1 MCKNCVATRKKFVE
15 SAKTDYIIDTNTST
29 TDSSSNESQNTSSK
43 LSTTVISIPSD
54 TSNYIKGLSWGGT
67 KWNWNYGDSNKL
79 KYYFGTGATSSNCPA
94 GVTYLNGSAISTSVW
109 TTAEKS
115 AMRVGL
121 LKWLKIIGM
130 YETISD
136 IEGAEVNNEADS
148 NLKFYLTTEN
158 TGYYGAQ
165 FGPHSNYPGVG
176 IYVRYSGNT
185 WTESLDPG
193 GFGFITIIHELGHA
207 MGLAHP
213 HDAGGGSGNFPGVTW
228 NGDQGD
234 NNLNQNMYTVM
245 SYIDTNSGINPTSQ
259 TPYGFCTGPM
269 GFDIATMK
277 FLYGL
282 NPSYNNTATT
292 YTIGDTNVN
301 DTGYTTIYDTGS
313 EDLIIY
319 SGSKAVTIDLR
330 PATITNSVGGG
341 GYVSKVD
348 DANVFTGFTIAED
361 VQIEKATGGSGDDH
375 IYQVETVENII
386 TGNDGIDT
394 VHYSGAYSDYT
405 VTDVS
410 SGNDG
415 SHVTVTK
422 NGITDNLY
430 SIEKLNFSDGIVETN
445 NITTPST
452 PSTDYVSYSSTPNLT
467 INSSNLVLTDDIVIT
482 SNNQNVTNID
492 LVLDSILHTW
502 VGDLKITL
510 TNVNT
515 GTSVIL
521 VNLAG
526 SGTWGSNGNN
536 FTNTV
541 LSDSASTS
549 INSIVSGDSP
559 HTGNYYPSNNTTR
572 TYLSSFNGEN
582 INSTWRLTVEDTY
595 ASLDDGTWV
604 KWSLRFTP
612 KEIPTEQENTFNTIS
627 EMFSSATID
636 SFVDSTSI
644 YIGVNP
650 SSTING
656 ADRNVSIGKNTLS
669 SIVSG
674 DYNMAIGEFS
684 QRDNISGSSN
694 CSIGGNSLKYNTV
707 GKYNTGVGTNSLLN
721 TNGDNNIGIGMGT
734 AYATTSGNNNIAIG
748 RDALDTN
755 VTGSNN
761 ICIGYNADVD
771 NSNTG
776 ASNQIVI
783 GSSCTGIGDNQIAL
797 GNTSIIAIKGQV
809 SFTTYSDKRI
819 KKDVKESNLGLDFI
833 NKLRTVTYKKVNPA
847 DYPEELLEERYKKNN
862 HEDRPIDDNKIYTG
876 LIAQEVEEVLI
887 NSNET
892 WSGHSINDSDGK
904 QGIQYGDLTVPLI
917 KAIQELTNENKE
929 LKEKIFNLEKK
940 I

>member
-1 MCKNCVATRKKFVE
+1 MT
-15 SAKTDYIIDTNTST
+15 
-29 TDSSSNESQNTSSK
+29 
-43 LSTTVISIPSD
+43 
-54 TSNYIKGLSWGGT
+54 
-67 KWNWNYGDSNKL
+67 
-79 KYYFGTGATSSNCPA
+79 
-94 GVTYLNGSAISTSVW
+94 LN
-109 TTAEKS
+109 
-115 AMRVGL
+115 MRVGL

-136 IEGAEVNNEADS
+136 IEGAEVYNEANA
-148 NLKFYLTTEN
+148 NLKLYLTTEN
-158 TGYYGAQ
+158 VGYYGAQ

-185 WTESLDPG
+185 WTDSLDPG

-259 TPYGFCTGPM
+259 TAYGFCTGPM
-269 GFDIATMK
+269 AFDIATMK

-282 NPSYNNTATT
+282 NPSYNNTAST

-341 GYVSKVD
+341 GYISKVD

-445 NITTPST
+445 NITAPSA
-452 PSTDYVSYSSTPNLT
+452 PSTDYTSYSSTPNLT

-482 SNNQNVTNID
+482 SNNQTVTNID
-492 LVLDSILHTW
+492 VVLDSILHTW

-526 SGTWGSNGNN
+526 SGTFGSSGDN
-536 FTNTV
+536 FTNTI
-541 LSDSASTS
+541 LSDSVSTS

-559 HTGNYYPSNNTTR
+559 HTGNYHPSDNTTR
-572 TYLSSFNGEN
+572 TYLNSFNGEN

-612 KEIPTEQENTFNTIS
+612 KETEKTIASNVITSVSNLFNSENL
-627 EMFSSATID
+627 D
-636 SFVDSTSI
+636 SLVEGSSI
-644 YIGVNP
+644 YIGSDP
-650 SSTING
+650 SSTTTDDAMFNSSFGDESLKNLTTGTRNFSLGYASLFNLTNG
-656 ADRNVSIGKNTLS
+656 NSNVSIGIGSQYNNISASNNLS
-669 SIVSG
+669 IGTYSLNLNETSTQNI
-674 DYNMAIGEFS
+674 AIGERSLFS
-684 QRDNISGSSN
+684 
-694 CSIGGNSLKYNTV
+694 LM
-707 GKYNTGVGTNSLLN
+707 
-721 TNGDNNIGIGMGT
+721 NGDNNISIGYKST
-734 AYATTSGNNNIAIG
+734 EN
-748 RDALDTN
+748 
-755 VTGSNN
+755 SNN
-761 ICIGYNADVD
+761 
-771 NSNTG
+771 
-776 ASNQIVI
+776 
-783 GSSCTGIGDNQIAL
+783 
-797 GNTSIIAIKGQV
+797 
-809 SFTTYSDKRI
+809 
-819 KKDVKESNLGLDFI
+819 
-833 NKLRTVTYKKVNPA
+833 
-847 DYPEELLEERYKKNN
+847 
-862 HEDRPIDDNKIYTG
+862 
-876 LIAQEVEEVLI
+876 LI
-887 NSNET
+887 NS
-892 WSGHSINDSDGK
+892 INIGNFITGNGSNTATIGNTGITKVYMNDNGDAEIFANGTINTSDK
-904 QGIQYGDLTVPLI
+904 
-917 KAIQELTNENKE
+917 N
-929 LKEKIFNLEKK
+929 LKKIFLQLN
-940 I
+940 

>member
-1 MCKNCVATRKKFVE
+1 MCKNCVATIKKFSE
-15 SAKTDYIIDTNTST
+15 SSKTNDSIDTNTST

-79 KYYFGTGATSSNCPA
+79 KYYFGTDATSSNCPA
-94 GVTYLNGSAISTSVW
+94 GVTYLNGSAISTSAW

-136 IEGAEVNNEADS
+136 IEGGEVYNEADS

-282 NPSYNNTATT
+282 NPSYNNTAST

-348 DANVFTGFTIAED
+348 DSSVFTGFTIAED

-386 TGNDGIDT
+386 TGNGGIDT
-394 VHYSGAYSDYT
+394 VHYSDTYADYT

-445 NITTPST
+445 NIKEPST

-510 TNVNT
+510 TNVTT

-595 ASLDDGTWV
+595 ASLDDGSWV

-612 KEIPTEQENTFNTIS
+612 KEPEKTVTSTAITSVSNLFNS
-627 EMFSSATID
+627 DNLD
-636 SFVDSTSI
+636 SLVEGSSI
-644 YIGVNP
+644 YIGTNP
-650 SSTING
+650 SSTTTDDAIFNNSFGKESLKNLTTGSRNFSLGYGSLFNLING
-656 ADRNVSIGKNTLS
+656 ANNISIGIDSQSSNISGYGNLS
-669 SIVSG
+669 FGNRSLNLNETTNVNI
-674 DYNMAIGEFS
+674 AIGE
-684 QRDNISGSSN
+684 NALSS
-694 CSIGGNSLKYNTV
+694 L
-707 GKYNTGVGTNSLLN
+707 TN
-721 TNGDNNIGIGMGT
+721 
-734 AYATTSGNNNIAIG
+734 GNNNI
-748 RDALDTN
+748 
-755 VTGSNN
+755 S
-761 ICIGYNADVD
+761 IGYNSTKDAQ
-771 NSNTG
+771 NISNTINIG
-776 ASNQIVI
+776 NNVNGNGSNTATI
-783 GSSCTGIGDNQIAL
+783 GNTGITKVYMNDNGDGEIYANGTI
-797 GNTSIIAIKGQV
+797 NTS
-809 SFTTYSDKRI
+809 DKNL
-819 KKDVKESNLGLDFI
+819 KKNIVPTELGLDFI
-833 NKLRTVTYKKVNPA
+833 NQLNPVSYEWKNKQNNKKSQ
-847 DYPEELLEERYKKNN
+847 
-862 HEDRPIDDNKIYTG
+862 G
-876 LIAQEVEEVLI
+876 LIAQEVEETMNNLNMSKNEYSLVNYDESNNKYGINYSELI
-887 NSNET
+887 
-892 WSGHSINDSDGK
+892 G
-904 QGIQYGDLTVPLI
+904 PLI
-917 KAIQELTNENKE
+917 KAVQELSNENKE
-929 LKEKIFNLEKK
+929 LKKK
-940 I
+940 ISSLL

>member
-1 MCKNCVATRKKFVE
+1 MCKNCVATRKKFIE
-15 SAKTDYIIDTNTST
+15 SAKTDDSIDSNTSIS
-29 TDSSSNESQNTSSK
+29 DSSGNEFQNTSSK

-54 TSNYIKGLSWGGT
+54 TSDYIKGLSWGGS

-79 KYYFGTGATSSNCPA
+79 KYYFGIGATSSNCPA
-94 GVTYLNGSAISTSVW
+94 GVTYLNGSAISTSAW

-136 IEGAEVNNEADS
+136 IEGGEVYNEADS

-165 FGPHSNYPGVG
+165 FGPHSYYPGVG

-185 WTESLDPG
+185 WTDSLDPG

-213 HDAGGGSGNFPGVTW
+213 HDSGGGSGNFPGVTW

-234 NNLNQNMYTVM
+234 NNLNQNIYTVM

-292 YTIGDTNVN
+292 YTIGDTNIN

-330 PATITNSVGGG
+330 PATITNAIGGG

-348 DANVFTGFTIAED
+348 DSSIFTGFTIAED

-394 VHYSGAYSDYT
+394 VHYSGAYADYT
-405 VTDVS
+405 ITDIS
-410 SGNDG
+410 SGSDG

-422 NGITDNLY
+422 NSITDNLY
-430 SIEKLNFSDGIVETN
+430 SIEKLQFSDGIVDTN
-445 NITTPST
+445 NITAPTT

-492 LVLDSILHTW
+492 VVLDSILHTW

-515 GTSVIL
+515 GTFVVL
-521 VNLAG
+521 TNLAG
-526 SGTWGSNGNN
+526 TGTWGSSGNN

-541 LSDSASTS
+541 LSDSATTS
-549 INSIVSGDSP
+549 INSIVSGNSP
-559 HTGNYYPSNNTTR
+559 HTGNYHPSNNTTR

-612 KEIPTEQENTFNTIS
+612 KEISIGQANTFNNIG
-627 EMFSSATID
+627 EMFSSSDLD

-644 YIGVNP
+644 YIGSNP

-656 ADRNVSIGKNTLS
+656 AGRNISLGDCLS

-684 QRDNISGSSN
+684 QKNNISGNSNCSMGGNSIFSNISGSF
-694 CSIGGNSLKYNTV
+694 
-707 GKYNTGVGTNSLLN
+707 NTGIGTNSLLN
-721 TNGDNNIGIGMGT
+721 TTGDNNVGIGMG
-734 AYATTSGNNNIAIG
+734 AAHATTSGNNNIAIG
-748 RDALDTN
+748 RDSLSTN
-755 VTGSNN
+755 LTGSNN
-761 ICIGYNADVD
+761 ICIGYNS
-771 NSNTG
+771 NINTSNTN
-776 ASNQIVI
+776 STNQIVI
-783 GSSCTGIGDNQIAL
+783 GSNATGIGDNQIAF
-797 GNTSIIAIKGQV
+797 GNIDITAIKGQV

-819 KKDVKESNLGLDFI
+819 KKDIEESNLGLDFI
-833 NKLRTVTYKKVNPA
+833 NKLKTVKYKMVNPA
-847 DYPEELLEERYKKNN
+847 DYPEELLEERFKKNN
-862 HEDRPIDDNKIYTG
+862 LELRPKDDNKIYTG

-887 NSNET
+887 NLNEK

-917 KAIQELTNENKE
+917 KAIQELSKENKE
-929 LKEKIFNLEKK
+929 LKERILNLEKK

>member
-1 MCKNCVATRKKFVE
+1 MCKNCVATIKKFSE
-15 SAKTDYIIDTNTST
+15 SSKTNDSIDTNTST

-79 KYYFGTGATSSNCPA
+79 KYYFGTDATSSNCPA
-94 GVTYLNGSAISTSVW
+94 GVTYLNGSAISTSAW

-136 IEGAEVNNEADS
+136 IESAEVYNEADS

-282 NPSYNNTATT
+282 NPSYNNTAST

-348 DANVFTGFTIAED
+348 DSSVFTGFTIAED

-386 TGNDGIDT
+386 TGNGGIDT
-394 VHYSGAYSDYT
+394 VHYSDTYADYT

-445 NITTPST
+445 NIKEPST

-510 TNVNT
+510 TNVTT

-595 ASLDDGTWV
+595 ASLDDGSWV

-612 KEIPTEQENTFNTIS
+612 KEPEKTVTSTAITSVSNLFNS
-627 EMFSSATID
+627 DNLD
-636 SFVDSTSI
+636 SLVEGSSI
-644 YIGVNP
+644 YIGTNP
-650 SSTING
+650 SSTTTDDAIFNNSFGKESLKNLTTGSRNFSLGYGSLFNLING
-656 ADRNVSIGKNTLS
+656 ANNISIGIDSQSSNISGYGNLS
-669 SIVSG
+669 FGNRSLNLNETTNVNI
-674 DYNMAIGEFS
+674 AIGE
-684 QRDNISGSSN
+684 NALSS
-694 CSIGGNSLKYNTV
+694 L
-707 GKYNTGVGTNSLLN
+707 TN
-721 TNGDNNIGIGMGT
+721 
-734 AYATTSGNNNIAIG
+734 GNNNI
-748 RDALDTN
+748 
-755 VTGSNN
+755 S
-761 ICIGYNADVD
+761 IGYNSTKDAQ
-771 NSNTG
+771 NISNTINIG
-776 ASNQIVI
+776 NNVNGNGSNTATI
-783 GSSCTGIGDNQIAL
+783 GNTGITKVYMNDNGDGEIYANGTI
-797 GNTSIIAIKGQV
+797 NTS
-809 SFTTYSDKRI
+809 DKNL
-819 KKDVKESNLGLDFI
+819 KKNIVPTELGLDFI
-833 NKLRTVTYKKVNPA
+833 NQLNPVSYEWKNKQNNKKSQ
-847 DYPEELLEERYKKNN
+847 
-862 HEDRPIDDNKIYTG
+862 G
-876 LIAQEVEEVLI
+876 LIAQEVEETMNNLNMSKNEYSLVNYDESNNKYGINYSELI
-887 NSNET
+887 
-892 WSGHSINDSDGK
+892 G
-904 QGIQYGDLTVPLI
+904 PLI
-917 KAIQELTNENKE
+917 KAVQELSNENKE
-929 LKEKIFNLEKK
+929 LKKK
-940 I
+940 ISSLL

>member
-1 MCKNCVATRKKFVE
+1 MCKNCVATRKKFIE
-15 SAKTDYIIDTNTST
+15 SAKTDDSIDSNTSIS
-29 TDSSSNESQNTSSK
+29 DSSGNEFQNTSSK

-54 TSNYIKGLSWGGT
+54 TSDYIKGLSWGGS

-79 KYYFGTGATSSNCPA
+79 KYYFGIGATSSNCPA
-94 GVTYLNGSAISTSVW
+94 GVTYLNGSAISTSAW

-136 IEGAEVNNEADS
+136 IEGGEVYNEADS

-165 FGPHSNYPGVG
+165 FGPHSYYPGVG

-185 WTESLDPG
+185 WTDSLDPG

-213 HDAGGGSGNFPGVTW
+213 HDSGGGSGNFPGVTW

-234 NNLNQNMYTVM
+234 NNLNQNIYTVM

-292 YTIGDTNVN
+292 YTIGDTNIN

-330 PATITNSVGGG
+330 PATITNAIGGG

-348 DANVFTGFTIAED
+348 DSSIFTGFTIAED

-394 VHYSGAYSDYT
+394 VHYSGAYADYT
-405 VTDVS
+405 ITDIS
-410 SGNDG
+410 SGSDG

-422 NGITDNLY
+422 NSITDNLY
-430 SIEKLNFSDGIVETN
+430 SIEKLQFSDGIVDTN
-445 NITTPST
+445 NITAPTAPSI
-452 PSTDYVSYSSTPNLT
+452 DYVSYSSTPNLT

-492 LVLDSILHTW
+492 VVLDSILHTW

-515 GTSVIL
+515 GTFVVL
-521 VNLAG
+521 TNLAG
-526 SGTWGSNGNN
+526 TGTWGSSGNN

-541 LSDSASTS
+541 LSDSATTS

-559 HTGNYYPSNNTTR
+559 HTGNYHPSNNTTR

-612 KEIPTEQENTFNTIS
+612 KEISIGQANTFNNIG
-627 EMFSSATID
+627 EMFSSSDLD

-644 YIGVNP
+644 YIGSNP

-656 ADRNVSIGKNTLS
+656 AGRNISLGDCLS

-684 QRDNISGSSN
+684 QKNNISGNSNCSMGGNSIFSNISGSF
-694 CSIGGNSLKYNTV
+694 
-707 GKYNTGVGTNSLLN
+707 NTGIGTNSLLN
-721 TNGDNNIGIGMGT
+721 TTGDNNVGIGMG
-734 AYATTSGNNNIAIG
+734 AAHATTSGNNNIAIG
-748 RDALDTN
+748 RDSLSTN
-755 VTGSNN
+755 LTGSNN
-761 ICIGYNADVD
+761 ICIGYNS
-771 NSNTG
+771 NINTSNTN
-776 ASNQIVI
+776 STNQIVI
-783 GSSCTGIGDNQIAL
+783 GSNATGIGDNQIAF
-797 GNTSIIAIKGQV
+797 GNIDITAIKGQV

-819 KKDVKESNLGLDFI
+819 KKDIEESNLGLDFI
-833 NKLRTVTYKKVNPA
+833 NKLKTVKYKMVNPA
-847 DYPEELLEERYKKNN
+847 DYPEELLEERFKKNN
-862 HEDRPIDDNKIYTG
+862 LELRPKDDNKIYTG

-887 NSNET
+887 NLNEK

-917 KAIQELTNENKE
+917 KAIQELSKENKE
-929 LKEKIFNLEKK
+929 LKERILNLEKK

>member
-1 MCKNCVATRKKFVE
+1 MCKNCLATREIFIK
-15 SAKTDYIIDTNTST
+15 SSKTNVSIDTNTTIS
-29 TDSSSNESQNTSSK
+29 DSSGNEFQNTSSK

-79 KYYFGTGATSSNCPA
+79 KYYFGTDATSSNCPA
-94 GVTYLNGSAISTSVW
+94 GVTYLNGSAISTSAW

-136 IEGAEVNNEADS
+136 IESAEVYNEADS

-213 HDAGGGSGNFPGVTW
+213 HDAGGGSGNFPGVIW

-348 DANVFTGFTIAED
+348 DSSVFTGFTIAED

-386 TGNDGIDT
+386 TGNGGIDT
-394 VHYSGAYSDYT
+394 VHYSDAYADYT

-445 NITTPST
+445 NIKEPST

-510 TNVNT
+510 TNVTT

-595 ASLDDGTWV
+595 ASLDDGSWV

-612 KEIPTEQENTFNTIS
+612 KEPEKTVTSTAITSVSNLFNS
-627 EMFSSATID
+627 DGLNSLVEGP
-636 SFVDSTSI
+636 SI
-644 YIGVNP
+644 YIGSDP
-650 SSTING
+650 SSTTTNDARFNNSFGLFSLNSVTTGSRNFSLGYASLYRLTNG
-656 ADRNVSIGKNTLS
+656 VNNISIGVDSQQNSISGNSNISIGTTCLS
-669 SIVSG
+669 ANQTAVQ
-674 DYNMAIGEFS
+674 NVAIGE
-684 QRDNISGSSN
+684 RALLR
-694 CSIGGNSLKYNTV
+694 LK
-707 GKYNTGVGTNSLLN
+707 
-721 TNGDNNIGIGMGT
+721 NGDNNISIGYKSSEQ
-734 AYATTSGNNNIAIG
+734 ANNISNTINLG
-748 RDALDTN
+748 SFVVGN
-755 VTGSNN
+755 GSNTAT
-761 ICIGYNADVD
+761 IGNSGVTKVYMND
-771 NSNTG
+771 N
-776 ASNQIVI
+776 
-783 GSSCTGIGDNQIAL
+783 GDGEIYANGTI
-797 GNTSIIAIKGQV
+797 NS
-809 SFTTYSDKRI
+809 SDKNL
-819 KKDVKESNLGLDFI
+819 KKNIVPTELGLDFI
-833 NKLRTVTYKKVNPA
+833 NQLNPVTYEWI
-847 DYPEELLEERYKKNN
+847 DKKNN
-862 HEDRPIDDNKIYTG
+862 KKSHG
-876 LIAQEVEEVLI
+876 LIAQEVEETMNNLNMSKNEYSLVNYDESNNKYGINYSELI
-887 NSNET
+887 
-892 WSGHSINDSDGK
+892 G
-904 QGIQYGDLTVPLI
+904 PLI
-917 KAIQELTNENKE
+917 KAVQELSNENKE
-929 LKEKIFNLEKK
+929 LKERIWIIENKI
-940 I
+940 

>member
-15 SAKTDYIIDTNTST
+15 SAKTDDNTDTNTST
-29 TDSSSNESQNTSSK
+29 IDSSINESQNTSAK

-54 TSNYIKGLSWGGT
+54 TSDYIKALSWGGT

-79 KYYFGTGATSSNCPA
+79 TYYFGTGATSADCPD
-94 GVTYLNGSAISTSVW
+94 GVTYLNGSAISTAEWS
-109 TTAEKS
+109 TAEKS

-136 IEGAEVNNEADS
+136 IEGAEVSNEANA

-158 TGYYGAQ
+158 VGYYGAQ

-185 WTESLDPG
+185 WTDSLDPG

-245 SYIDTNSGINPTSQ
+245 SYIDTNSGINPTNQ
-259 TPYGFCTGPM
+259 TAYGFCTGPM
-269 GFDIATMK
+269 AFDIATMK

-282 NPSYNNTATT
+282 NPSYNNTAST
-292 YTIGDTNVN
+292 YTISDTNVN
-301 DTGYTTIYDTGS
+301 DTGYTTIYDTGN

-319 SGSKAVTIDLR
+319 NGSKAVTIDLR

-348 DANVFTGFTIAED
+348 DTSVYTGFTIAQD
-361 VQIEKATGGSGDDH
+361 VQIENATGGSGDDN
-375 IYQVETVENII
+375 IYQVDTVENII

-394 VHYSGAYSDYT
+394 VHYSGVYTDYV

-410 SGNDG
+410 SGSDG

-430 SIEKLNFSDGIVETN
+430 SIEKLEFSDGIVETN
-445 NITTPST
+445 NITTPSA
-452 PSTDYVSYSSTPNLT
+452 PSTEYTSYSSTPNLT

-482 SNNQNVTNID
+482 SNNQIVTNID
-492 LVLDSILHTW
+492 VVLDSILHTW

-510 TNVNT
+510 TDVNT

-526 SGTWGSNGNN
+526 STSVGSSGDN

-541 LSDSASTS
+541 LSDSATNS
-549 INSIVSGDSP
+549 INSIESGDSP
-559 HTGNYYPSNNTTR
+559 HTGNYYPSDNTTR
-572 TYLSSFNGEN
+572 TYLSAFKGEN

-595 ASLDDGTWV
+595 PSLDDGSWV

-612 KEIPTEQENTFNTIS
+612 KEPEKTVTSTAITSVSNLFNSENL
-627 EMFSSATID
+627 D
-636 SFVDSTSI
+636 SLVEGSSI
-644 YIGVNP
+644 YIGTNP
-650 SSTING
+650 SSTTTDDAMFNSSFGYESLKNLTTGSRNFSLGYGSLFNLTNG
-656 ADRNVSIGKNTLS
+656 NSNVSIGIDSQS
-669 SIVSG
+669 S
-674 DYNMAIGEFS
+674 
-684 QRDNISGSSN
+684 NISGY
-694 CSIGGNSLKYNTV
+694 GNLSFGNRSLKSNET
-707 GKYNTGVGTNSLLN
+707 TNV
-721 TNGDNNIGIGMGT
+721 
-734 AYATTSGNNNIAIG
+734 NIAIG
-748 RDALDTN
+748 ENALSSLTNGNDNISIGYNSTKDAQNITNTINLGNN
-755 VTGSNN
+755 VTGN
-761 ICIGYNADVD
+761 G
-771 NSNTG
+771 SNT
-776 ASNQIVI
+776 ATI
-783 GSSCTGIGDNQIAL
+783 GNTGITKVYMNDNGDGEIYANGTI
-797 GNTSIIAIKGQV
+797 NI
-809 SFTTYSDKRI
+809 SDKNL
-819 KKDVKESNLGLDFI
+819 KKNIAPTELGLDFI
-833 NKLRTVTYKKVNPA
+833 NQLNPVSYEWKNKQNNKKSQ
-847 DYPEELLEERYKKNN
+847 
-862 HEDRPIDDNKIYTG
+862 G
-876 LIAQEVEEVLI
+876 LIAQEVEETMNNLNMSKNEYSLVNYDESNNKYGINYSELI
-887 NSNET
+887 
-892 WSGHSINDSDGK
+892 G
-904 QGIQYGDLTVPLI
+904 PLI
-917 KAIQELTNENKE
+917 KAVQELSNENKE
-929 LKEKIFNLEKK
+929 LKEKISSLL
-940 I
+940 

>member
-1 MCKNCVATRKKFVE
+1 MCKNCLATREIFIK
-15 SAKTDYIIDTNTST
+15 SSKTNVSIDTNTTIS
-29 TDSSSNESQNTSSK
+29 DSSGNEFQNTSSK

-79 KYYFGTGATSSNCPA
+79 KYYFGTDATSSNCPA
-94 GVTYLNGSAISTSVW
+94 GVTYLNGSAISTSAW

-136 IEGAEVNNEADS
+136 IESAEVYNEADS

-213 HDAGGGSGNFPGVTW
+213 HDAGGGSGNFPGVIW

-282 NPSYNNTATT
+282 NPSYNNSATT

-348 DANVFTGFTIAED
+348 DSSVFTGFTIAED

-386 TGNDGIDT
+386 TGNGGIDT
-394 VHYSGAYSDYT
+394 VHYSDAYADYT

-430 SIEKLNFSDGIVETN
+430 SIEKLQFSDGIVETN
-445 NITTPST
+445 NITEPST

-595 ASLDDGTWV
+595 ASLDDGSWV

-612 KEIPTEQENTFNTIS
+612 KEPEKTVTSTAITSVSNLFNS
-627 EMFSSATID
+627 DGLNSLVEGP
-636 SFVDSTSI
+636 SI
-644 YIGVNP
+644 YIGSDP
-650 SSTING
+650 SSTTTNDARFNNSFGLFSLNSVTTGSRNFSLGYASLYRLTNG
-656 ADRNVSIGKNTLS
+656 VNNISIGVDSQQNSISGYSNISIGTTCLS
-669 SIVSG
+669 ANQTAVQ
-674 DYNMAIGEFS
+674 NVAIGE
-684 QRDNISGSSN
+684 RALLR
-694 CSIGGNSLKYNTV
+694 LK
-707 GKYNTGVGTNSLLN
+707 
-721 TNGDNNIGIGMGT
+721 NGDNNISIGYKSSEQ
-734 AYATTSGNNNIAIG
+734 ANNISNTINLG
-748 RDALDTN
+748 SFVVGN
-755 VTGSNN
+755 GSNTAT
-761 ICIGYNADVD
+761 IGNSGVTKVYMND
-771 NSNTG
+771 N
-776 ASNQIVI
+776 
-783 GSSCTGIGDNQIAL
+783 GDGEIYANGTI
-797 GNTSIIAIKGQV
+797 NS
-809 SFTTYSDKRI
+809 SDKNL
-819 KKDVKESNLGLDFI
+819 KKNIVPTELGLDFI
-833 NKLRTVTYKKVNPA
+833 NQLNPVTYEWI
-847 DYPEELLEERYKKNN
+847 DKKNN
-862 HEDRPIDDNKIYTG
+862 KKSHG
-876 LIAQEVEEVLI
+876 LIAQEVEETMNNLNMSKNEYSLVNYDESNNKYGINYSELI
-887 NSNET
+887 
-892 WSGHSINDSDGK
+892 G
-904 QGIQYGDLTVPLI
+904 PLI
-917 KAIQELTNENKE
+917 KAVQELSNENKE
-929 LKEKIFNLEKK
+929 LKERIWIIENKI
-940 I
+940 

>member
-1 MCKNCVATRKKFVE
+1 MCKNCVATRKKFIE
-15 SAKTDYIIDTNTST
+15 STKTDSNTST
-29 TDSSSNESQNTSSK
+29 SDSSRNESQNTSSK

-54 TSNYIKGLSWGGT
+54 TSDYIKGLSWGGT

-94 GVTYLNGSAISTSVW
+94 GVTYLNGSAISTSEW

-130 YETISD
+130 HETISD
-136 IEGAEVNNEADS
+136 IEGGEVYNEADS

-185 WTESLDPG
+185 WTDSLDPG

-213 HDAGGGSGNFPGVTW
+213 HDSGGGSGNFPGVTW

-234 NNLNQNMYTVM
+234 NNLNQNIYTVM

-292 YTIGDTNVN
+292 YTIGDTNIN

-330 PATITNSVGGG
+330 PATITNAIGGG
-341 GYVSKVD
+341 GYISKVD
-348 DANVFTGFTIAED
+348 DGSIFTGFTIAED

-394 VHYSGAYSDYT
+394 VHYSGEYADYT
-405 VTDVS
+405 VTDIS
-410 SGNDG
+410 SGSDG

-422 NGITDNLY
+422 NSITDNLY
-430 SIEKLNFSDGIVETN
+430 SIEKLQFSDGIVDTN
-445 NITTPST
+445 NITAPTA

-492 LVLDSILHTW
+492 VVLDSILHTW

-515 GTSVIL
+515 GTFVVL
-521 VNLAG
+521 TNLAG
-526 SGTWGSNGNN
+526 SGTWGSSGNN

-541 LSDSASTS
+541 LSDLATTS

-559 HTGNYYPSNNTTR
+559 HTGNYYPSDNTFR
-572 TYLSSFNGEN
+572 TYLSLFNGEN

-595 ASLDDGTWV
+595 PSLDDGTWV

-612 KEIPTEQENTFNTIS
+612 KEISIGQANTFNNIG
-627 EMFSSATID
+627 EMFSSSDLD

-644 YIGVNP
+644 HIGSNP
-650 SSTING
+650 SSTITT
-656 ADRNVSIGKNTLS
+656 ADRNISLGMNCLT

-674 DYNMAIGEFS
+674 DYNTAIGSFS
-684 QRDNISGSSN
+684 QRDNISGDGN
-694 CSIGGNSLKYNTV
+694 CAVGGNSIKYNTN
-707 GKYNTGVGTNSLLN
+707 GKFNTGVGSNSLLKI
-721 TNGDNNIGIGMGT
+721 TGDNNVGIGM
-734 AYATTSGNNNIAIG
+734 AAAHSTTSGNNNIAIG
-748 RDALDTN
+748 RDTLNTN
-755 VTGSNN
+755 ITGSNN
-761 ICIGYNADVD
+761 ICIGHNADVN
-771 NSNTG
+771 NSNTN

-783 GSSCTGIGDNQIAL
+783 GASCTGIGDNQIAL
-797 GNTSIIAIKGQV
+797 GNTNITAIKGQV

-819 KKDVKESNLGLDFI
+819 KKDIKESNLGLDFI

-847 DYPEELLEERYKKNN
+847 DYHEELLEERYKKNN
-862 HEDRPIDDNKIYTG
+862 PEDRPIDDNKIYTG

-917 KAIQELTNENKE
+917 KSIQELTKENKE
-929 LKEKIFNLEKK
+929 LKERILNLEKK

>member
-1 MCKNCVATRKKFVE
+1 MCKNCIATRKKFVE
-15 SAKTDYIIDTNTST
+15 SAKTDNTDINTST
-29 TDSSSNESQNTSSK
+29 TDSSSNESQNTSAK

-54 TSNYIKGLSWGGT
+54 TSDYIKALSWGGT
-67 KWNWNYGDSNKL
+67 KWNWNQGDSNKL
-79 KYYFGTGATSSNCPA
+79 TYYFGTGATSADCPA
-94 GVTYLNGSAISTSVW
+94 GVTYLNGSAISTSAW

-136 IEGAEVNNEADS
+136 IEGAEVNNEADA
-148 NLKFYLTTEN
+148 NLKLYLTTEN
-158 TGYYGAQ
+158 VGYYGAQ

-185 WTESLDPG
+185 WTDSLDPG

-259 TPYGFCTGPM
+259 TAYGFCTGPM
-269 GFDIATMK
+269 AFDIATMK

-445 NITTPST
+445 NITAPSA
-452 PSTDYVSYSSTPNLT
+452 PSTDYTSYSSTPNLT

-482 SNNQNVTNID
+482 SNNQTVTNID
-492 LVLDSILHTW
+492 VVLDSILHTW

-526 SGTWGSNGNN
+526 SGTWGSSGDN

-549 INSIVSGDSP
+549 INSIVSGNSP
-559 HTGNYYPSNNTTR
+559 HTGNYYPSNNTIR
-572 TYLSSFNGEN
+572 TYLSTFNGEN
-582 INSTWRLTVEDTY
+582 INSTWRLTIEDTY

-612 KEIPTEQENTFNTIS
+612 KEPEKTVTSNVITNVSNLFNSENL
-627 EMFSSATID
+627 D
-636 SFVDSTSI
+636 SLVEGSSI
-644 YIGVNP
+644 YIGSNP
-650 SSTING
+650 SSTTTDDAMFNNSFGLFSLNSVTTGSRNFSLGYASLYSLTNG
-656 ADRNVSIGKNTLS
+656 VNNISIGVDSQKNSISGFSNISIGTGCLADNQTATRNVGIGERALLRLKNGENNISIGYKS
-669 SIVSG
+669 SEQA
-674 DYNMAIGEFS
+674 N
-684 QRDNISGSSN
+684 NISNTINLGSFVVGNGSN
-694 CSIGGNSLKYNTV
+694 TATIGNSGITKVYMND
-707 GKYNTGVGTNSLLN
+707 
-721 TNGDNNIGIGMGT
+721 NGDAEIYASGI
-734 AYATTSGNNNIAIG
+734 
-748 RDALDTN
+748 TN
-755 VTGSNN
+755 P
-761 ICIGYNADVD
+761 
-771 NSNTG
+771 
-776 ASNQIVI
+776 
-783 GSSCTGIGDNQIAL
+783 
-797 GNTSIIAIKGQV
+797 
-809 SFTTYSDKRI
+809 SDKNL
-819 KKDVKESNLGLDFI
+819 KKNIVPTELGLDFI
-833 NKLRTVTYKKVNPA
+833 NQLNPVSYEWIDKKHN
-847 DYPEELLEERYKKNN
+847 KKSQ
-862 HEDRPIDDNKIYTG
+862 G
-876 LIAQEVEEVLI
+876 LIAQEVEETMNNLNMSKNEYSLVNYDESNNKYGINYSELI
-887 NSNET
+887 
-892 WSGHSINDSDGK
+892 G
-904 QGIQYGDLTVPLI
+904 PLI
-917 KAIQELTNENKE
+917 KAVQELSNENKE
-929 LKEKIFNLEKK
+929 LKEKISSLL
-940 I
+940 

>member
-1 MCKNCVATRKKFVE
+1 MCKNCVATIKKFSE
-15 SAKTDYIIDTNTST
+15 SSKINDSIDSNTPTSDST
-29 TDSSSNESQNTSSK
+29 GNESQNTSSK
-43 LSTTVISIPSD
+43 LSTTVISIPGD
-54 TSNYIKGLSWGGT
+54 TSDYIKGLSWGGT

-94 GVTYLNGSAISTSVW
+94 GVTYLNGNAISTSAW

-136 IEGAEVNNEADS
+136 IEGAEVYNEDDS

-185 WTESLDPG
+185 WTNSLDPG

-234 NNLNQNMYTVM
+234 NNLNQNIYTVM

-292 YTIGDTNVN
+292 YTIGDTNIN

-319 SGSKAVTIDLR
+319 NGSKAVTIDLR
-330 PATITNSVGGG
+330 PATITNAIGGG

-348 DANVFTGFTIAED
+348 DSSIFTGFTIAED

-394 VHYSGAYSDYT
+394 VHYSGEYTDYT

-410 SGNDG
+410 SGSDG
-415 SHVTVTK
+415 SHVNVTK
-422 NGITDNLY
+422 NSITDNLY
-430 SIEKLNFSDGIVETN
+430 SIEKLQFSDGIVDTN
-445 NITTPST
+445 NITAPTT
-452 PSTDYVSYSSTPNLT
+452 PSTDYASYSSTPNLT
-467 INSSNLVLTDDIVIT
+467 INSSNLVLIDDIIIT
-482 SNNQNVTNID
+482 SNNQYVTNID
-492 LVLDSILHTW
+492 VVLDSILHTW

-559 HTGNYYPSNNTTR
+559 HTGNYYPSDNTTR
-572 TYLSSFNGEN
+572 TYLNSFNGEN

-595 ASLDDGTWV
+595 TSLDDGSWV

-612 KEIPTEQENTFNTIS
+612 KEPEKTVTSTAITSVSNLFNS
-627 EMFSSATID
+627 DNLD
-636 SFVDSTSI
+636 SLVEGSSI
-644 YIGVNP
+644 YIGSDP
-650 SSTING
+650 SSTTTDDAKFNNSFG
-656 ADRNVSIGKNTLS
+656 KGVLQKLTTGSRNLSMGYSSLLNNLSGSYNVSIGTDSLHTNKFGLHNMGIGTS
-669 SIVSG
+669 SLYGIVNN
-674 DYNMAIGEFS
+674 Y
-684 QRDNISGSSN
+684 
-694 CSIGGNSLKYNTV
+694 
-707 GKYNTGVGTNSLLN
+707 
-721 TNGDNNIGIGMGT
+721 NIGIGSLAGSNFN
-734 AYATTSGNNNIAIG
+734 Y
-748 RDALDTN
+748 
-755 VTGSNN
+755 GSNN
-761 ICIGYNADVD
+761 IYIGYRALSSNNIINNETLIGNDTTG
-771 NSNTG
+771 NGSNTVT
-776 ASNQIVI
+776 I
-783 GSSCTGIGDNQIAL
+783 
-797 GNTSIIAIKGQV
+797 GNTLINKVYMNKNGDAEIYANGIIN
-809 SFTTYSDKRI
+809 TSDKNLKKNIEPI
-819 KKDVKESNLGLDFI
+819 KLGLDFI
-833 NKLRTVTYKKVNPA
+833 NQLNPVLYEWKNKENNKKS
-847 DYPEELLEERYKKNN
+847 
-862 HEDRPIDDNKIYTG
+862 HG
-876 LIAQEVEEVLI
+876 LIAQEVEETMNNLNMSKNEYSLVNYDESNNKYGINYTELI
-887 NSNET
+887 
-892 WSGHSINDSDGK
+892 G
-904 QGIQYGDLTVPLI
+904 PLI
-917 KAIQELTNENKE
+917 KAVQELSNENKE
-929 LKEKIFNLEKK
+929 LKERIWTIENKI
-940 I
+940 

>member
-1 MCKNCVATRKKFVE
+1 MCKNCLATREIFIK
-15 SAKTDYIIDTNTST
+15 SSKTNVSIDTNTTIS
-29 TDSSSNESQNTSSK
+29 DSSGNEFQNTSSK

-79 KYYFGTGATSSNCPA
+79 KYYFGTDATSSNCPA
-94 GVTYLNGSAISTSVW
+94 GVTYLNGSAISTSAW

-136 IEGAEVNNEADS
+136 IESAEVYNEADS

-213 HDAGGGSGNFPGVTW
+213 HDAGGGSGNFPGVIW

-348 DANVFTGFTIAED
+348 DSSVFTGFTIAED

-386 TGNDGIDT
+386 TGNGGIDT
-394 VHYSGAYSDYT
+394 VHYSDAYADYT

-445 NITTPST
+445 NIKEPST

-510 TNVNT
+510 TNVTT

-595 ASLDDGTWV
+595 ASLDDGSWV

-612 KEIPTEQENTFNTIS
+612 KEPEKTVTSTAITSVSNLFNS
-627 EMFSSATID
+627 DGLNSLVEGP
-636 SFVDSTSI
+636 SI
-644 YIGVNP
+644 YIGSDP
-650 SSTING
+650 SSTTTNDARFNNSFGLFSLNSVTTGSRNFSLGYASLYRLTNG
-656 ADRNVSIGKNTLS
+656 VNNISIGVDSQQNSISGYSNISIGTTCLS
-669 SIVSG
+669 ANQTAVQ
-674 DYNMAIGEFS
+674 NVAIGE
-684 QRDNISGSSN
+684 RALLR
-694 CSIGGNSLKYNTV
+694 LK
-707 GKYNTGVGTNSLLN
+707 
-721 TNGDNNIGIGMGT
+721 NGDNNISIGYKSSEQ
-734 AYATTSGNNNIAIG
+734 ANNISNTINLG
-748 RDALDTN
+748 SFVVGN
-755 VTGSNN
+755 GSNTAT
-761 ICIGYNADVD
+761 IGNSGVTKVYMND
-771 NSNTG
+771 N
-776 ASNQIVI
+776 
-783 GSSCTGIGDNQIAL
+783 GDGEIYANGTI
-797 GNTSIIAIKGQV
+797 NS
-809 SFTTYSDKRI
+809 SDKNL
-819 KKDVKESNLGLDFI
+819 KKNIVPTELGLDFI
-833 NKLRTVTYKKVNPA
+833 NQLNPVTYEWI
-847 DYPEELLEERYKKNN
+847 DKKNN
-862 HEDRPIDDNKIYTG
+862 KKSHG
-876 LIAQEVEEVLI
+876 LIAQEVEETMNNLNMSKNEYSLVNYDESNNKYGINYSELI
-887 NSNET
+887 
-892 WSGHSINDSDGK
+892 G
-904 QGIQYGDLTVPLI
+904 PLI
-917 KAIQELTNENKE
+917 KAVQELSNENKE
-929 LKEKIFNLEKK
+929 LKERIWIIENKI
-940 I
+940 